1 MKTCRIVKDGKK
13 WYVVSETDEIL
24 YTGKTRKSCFKFTWD
39 KELKILSFQKKWTQ
53 VSPERVSLSTKLKI
67 KTETSPQLRFWR

>member
-13 WYVVSETDEIL
+13 WYVVSETDEVL

-39 KELKILSFQKKWTQ
+39 KELKILSYAHGDATWKVEGRQ
-53 VSPERVSLSTKLKI
+53 E
-67 KTETSPQLRFWR
+67 